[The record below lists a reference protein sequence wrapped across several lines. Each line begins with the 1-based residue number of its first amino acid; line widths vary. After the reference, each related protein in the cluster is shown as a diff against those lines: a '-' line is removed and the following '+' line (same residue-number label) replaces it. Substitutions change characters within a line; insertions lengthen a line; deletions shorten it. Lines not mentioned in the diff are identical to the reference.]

1 MSARLWSMCTSR
13 ERLLAHLVRQRRQEV
28 GRDAS
33 PCRTGANILRREGRG
48 SCKGNSELQFEHG
61 AGLHAHHRLGVLAP
75 AVVDGCVGQ
84 HDSARRRDGK
94 DQRSERL
101 RPVIGQQAGDRTLA
115 QCRACGNRRGLPGAL
130 AITDRHS
137 CGARA
142 SQWCSSSGTSI
153 WARRR
158 QVATSAACM
167 STRSLGPRRA
177 LLVLLPP
184 LAGQEVHVRHAR
196 RSHFETPRS
205 GAPRSA
211 AVTGLLRHQSVRCA
225 V

>member
-1 MSARLWSMCTSR
+1 MCTSR
-13 ERLLAHLVRQRRQEV
+13 ERLLVHLVRQRRQEV

-33 PCRTGANILRREGRG
+33 PCLTGANILRREGGG
-48 SCKGNSELQFEHG
+48 SCKGNGELQFEHG

-84 HDSARRRDGK
+84 HDSARRREGK

-130 AITDRHS
+130 AIIDRHS

-196 RSHFETPRS
+196 RRPFES
-205 GAPRSA
+205 
-211 AVTGLLRHQSVRCA
+211 CA
-225 V
+225 DLWRFLGWDPLSNSPFGGDPGMA